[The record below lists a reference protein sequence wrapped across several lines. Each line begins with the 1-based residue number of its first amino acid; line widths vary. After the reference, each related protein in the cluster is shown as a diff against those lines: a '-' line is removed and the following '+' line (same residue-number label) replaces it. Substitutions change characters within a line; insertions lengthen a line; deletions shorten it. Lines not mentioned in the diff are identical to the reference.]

1 MKNLH
6 SSAFYALVTPA
17 IALGSSAVLAA
28 QPTDQDIDQEQ
39 SGAQP
44 GEEPMKSNTKTVQS
58 NQKMDDQSGMKN
70 QGQMDDM
77 QNKGNMAGMQNKGYM
92 NAPPAKGLHAS
103 DLIGTDIKSNGDEKI
118 GSVSD
123 LIIDQDGQVVA
134 VVVGVGGFLGMGE
147 KNVAIPWDDVTKSGT
162 AEEQELRIDATR
174 EELQSAPEFVTQK

>member
-6 SSAFYALVTPA
+6 SFAFYALVTPA
-17 IALGSSAVLAA
+17 IALGSGTALAYESDE
-28 QPTDQDIDQEQ
+28 QHIDQEK

-44 GEEPMKSNTKTVQS
+44 GQEPMKSNTKTVQS

-77 QNKGNMAGMQNKGYM
+77 QNKGYM
-92 NAPPAKGLHAS
+92 DSAPASGLHAS
-103 DLIGTDIKSNGDEKI
+103 DLIGTDIKSNGDEKV

-147 KNVAIPWDDVTKSGT
+147 KDVAIAWDDVTKSG
-162 AEEQELRIDATR
+162 AADKQKLRIDATR
-174 EELQSAPEFVTQK
+174 EELQAAPEFVTQK